1 MTVQLTIIGLGKI
14 GASIGLALAKHAD
27 LLTRTGNDIDHSVA
41 RQAQKLGA
49 VDQIQVNLPAA
60 VEKADIILL
69 AIPLDQIRET
79 LEIIARDVKE
89 NAVIMDTSP
98 CKMNVR
104 GWVQELLPD
113 HCYYAGLAPV
123 FNPIYLGEI
132 ASGIEAAR
140 ADLFEKGLIAVV
152 SEGEALKLAAD
163 FVALLGAAPLFTD
176 TTELDSFLASVH
188 TLPGL
193 TAAALTNAIVHA
205 PGWADRSRLAGN
217 VFAAATAL
225 AVTNS
230 GARYEEVVGNRAN
243 TIRLLD
249 DLIAELTA
257 FRNLLDQE
265 DLALKK
271 RLELASRSR
280 EGWLKERQSGNW
292 LMAGINA
299 PEMPKFRDHL
309 KQMVGDPAKLFGPR
323 RKPNQDER

>member
-1 MTVQLTIIGLGKI
+1 
-14 GASIGLALAKHAD
+14 
-27 LLTRTGNDIDHSVA
+27 
-41 RQAQKLGA
+41 
-49 VDQIQVNLPAA
+49 
-60 VEKADIILL
+60 L

-79 LEIIARDVKE
+79 LEIIAQDVKE

-98 CKMNVR
+98 CKTAVS
-104 GWVQELLPD
+104 GWVQEFLPD
-113 HCYYAGLAPV
+113 HYYYAGLAPV

-132 ASGIEAAR
+132 AGGIEAAH
-140 ADLFEKGLIAVV
+140 ADLFEKGLIAVA

-163 FVALLGAAPLFTD
+163 FVALLGATPLFAD
-176 TTELDSFLASVH
+176 TTELDGFLAAVH

-193 TAAALTNAIVHA
+193 TAAALTNAIVNA
-205 PGWADRSRLAGN
+205 PGWADRSRVAGN

-225 AVTNS
+225 AAKKS
-230 GARYEEVVGNRAN
+230 DAQYEEILGNRAN

-257 FRNLLDQE
+257 FRDQLDKE
-265 DLALKK
+265 DMALKK

-292 LMAGINA
+292 LRAGMNA

-323 RKPNQDER
+323 RKPNRNGRRGDVPCGRRIRTRNTATERKQCGWPRRPPS